1 MSQAYLEVNEVAIL
15 EKSATNLRDRLLI
28 RLLFHLGC
36 RVSEVLSITVE
47 DIDFTAGTI
56 RIQHLKVRIRLNC
69 RECGARLSKNHA
81 FCPNCGVSVKAAIA
95 KEIEHRGMR
104 TLPLEK
110 ESLSILQE
118 YVDRGGPVMRRNQ
131 TLIFGIGRHRAW
143 QIVKELAKKAGM
155 PPLTN
160 PESGRSRN
168 VTPHRLRDA
177 FAMHAMKSNSSGD
190 GLRMLQEHLGHSSFH
205 TTARY
210 GRVGGSKLKEWY
222 GNLWKGKEKSDGT
235 EAK

>member
-1 MSQAYLEVNEVAIL
+1 MPQAYLEVNEVAIL
-15 EKSATNLRDRLLI
+15 EKSATNLRDKLLI

-36 RVSEVLSITVE
+36 RISEALSITVE

-69 RECGARLSKNHA
+69 RECGARLSKSHA
-81 FCPNCGVSVKAAIA
+81 FCPKCGVSAKEVVA
-95 KEIEHRGMR
+95 KEIENRRMR

-110 ESLSILQE
+110 ESLSILRE
-118 YVDRGGPVMRRNQ
+118 YVDRGGPVTRRNQ
-131 TLIFGIGRHRAW
+131 ILIFGIGRHRAW
-143 QIVKELAKKAGM
+143 EIVKELAKKAGL

-177 FAMHAMKSNSSGD
+177 FAVHAMKSNSSGD
-190 GLRMLQEHLGHSSFH
+190 GLRMLQEHLGHSSFN

-210 GRVGGSKLKEWY
+210 GRVGGSELREWY
-222 GNLWKGKEKSDGT
+222 GKLWAGKEKLDGT